1 MSISEAESIRNKIK
15 ENNHYSICFNGY
27 DLKNFENQNDKLI
40 RIRNCYDNISSY
52 ENLIID
58 TFYQNKNK
66 EKDLSNQDELLE
78 EDLKV
83 IKKENECNLRVEEK
97 KRKNEI
103 NDLKKKFE
111 NSKLKNEND
120 IKIKNEEIFN
130 LEKENKELNRKIDE
144 EIELLKY
151 IKLLELKNEYKL
163 NLIKY
168 QNMKELEKA
177 EYYKNEEIR
186 KKQFEAEKEIK
197 FNEMKNKAALVQ
209 KIITMCKNID
219 LN

>member
-1 MSISEAESIRNKIK
+1 MSISEAESIRKKIK
-15 ENNHYSICFNGY
+15 SNEHYSICFNGY
-27 DLKNFENQNDKLI
+27 NMKNFLKQNDKLI
-40 RIRNCYDNISSY
+40 RIRNCYDDISSY

-58 TFYQNKNK
+58 TFYQNENK
-66 EKDLSNQDELLE
+66 EQELSNQEELFK
-78 EDLKV
+78 EDLNV
-83 IKKENECNLRVEEK
+83 IKKENEYNLKIEEK
-97 KRKNEI
+97 KKEDEI
-103 NDLKKKFE
+103 NNLKKKFE

-120 IKIKNEEIFN
+120 IKIKDEEIFN
-130 LEKENKELNRKIDE
+130 LEKENKELNLKKNE
-144 EIELLKY
+144 EIELLKN
-151 IKLLELKNEYKL
+151 IKLIELKNEYKL

-177 EYYKNEEIR
+177 EYDKNEEIR

-197 FNEMKNKAALVQ
+197 FNEMKNKAELVQ

>member
-1 MSISEAESIRNKIK
+1 MSISEAESIRNKIQ

-27 DLKNFENQNDKLI
+27 DMENFQNQNDKLI

-58 TFYQNKNK
+58 TFYQNENK
-66 EKDLSNQDELLE
+66 DTELNNQDELLE

-83 IKKENECNLRVEEK
+83 IKKENENNLNIEEN

-103 NDLKKKFE
+103 IDLKKKFE
-111 NSKLKNEND
+111 NSKLKNDND
-120 IKIKNEEIFN
+120 IKLKNEEIFN
-130 LEKENKELNRKIDE
+130 LEKENKELNLKIDE
-144 EIELLKY
+144 EIELLKN
-151 IKLLELKNEYKL
+151 IKLIELKNEYKL

-177 EYYKNEEIR
+177 EYEKNEEIR
-186 KKQFEAEKEIK
+186 KKQFDAEKEIK
-197 FNEMKNKAALVQ
+197 FNEMKNKAELVQ
-209 KIITMCKNID
+209 KIIAMCKNID

>member
-27 DLKNFENQNDKLI
+27 DLENFQNQNNKLI

-58 TFYQNKNK
+58 TFFQNEKNEK
-66 EKDLSNQDELLE
+66 ELNNQNELLE
-78 EDLKV
+78 EDLK
-83 IKKENECNLRVEEK
+83 ILKKENEYNLKIEEK

-103 NDLKKKFE
+103 NDLKIKFE
-111 NSKLKNEND
+111 NSKLKNDID

-130 LEKENKELNRKIDE
+130 LEKENKELNIKIDE
-144 EIELLKY
+144 EIELLKN
-151 IKLLELKNEYKL
+151 IKLIELKNEYKL

-177 EYYKNEEIR
+177 EYEKNEEIR
-186 KKQFEAEKEIK
+186 KKQFDAEKEIK
-197 FNEMKNKAALVQ
+197 FNEMKNKAELVQ
-209 KIITMCKNID
+209 KIIAMCKNID